1 MIDKAKHQWA
11 ATGVSSYPLTHPIV
25 GQGRF
30 FDAFRHFI
38 HLVDDEAEKFAHV
51 FAVIAQWGVGKSRLG
66 YELIAQINE
75 TSRGW
80 WVRGDDGALAEA
92 QLFHNDQDRDQYLGL
107 YIRYSQVANDY
118 NNVDNWFAYGLYKA
132 LLPLARGAFDGSIQ
146 GQIAKEAS
154 DRLTVAGFDQKAL
167 AAALEVSANY
177 SDETLYEDPALATRL
192 CQAAYTYLQS
202 LGIKYVLVVLDELET
217 AAETATFGL
226 DSTDIKHLD
235 GRAIKLMGKA
245 IKEEDP
251 RRKLPWLRYV
261 ALCSPAIG
269 DELKEIQSTARRFEL
284 AELQSNAFSDVS
296 DFVQTLEKDGR
307 LAESYPQGLVEAA
320 YAMSAGNFG
329 WFNVVM
335 ASIDERLRDKRARG
349 EKDAPTIGA
358 LFDELVRVSGR
369 VQQHVLDHQAINMVK
384 MSDRTQLT
392 TARDLLYGQLPV
404 ALDCYTPE
412 TRGAVLDARNE
423 YDEPIAAL
431 FRRVE
436 WDELEA
442 ADALRSSKFIRDRG
456 VWRLG
461 GVDQPVDL
469 RQLLSNLGTYAIH
482 ETKGARRAD
491 GKLTL
496 IVPLRQTDFVQL
508 VSLLYPHAAAEDAAR
523 ALWRRFLGADDLTL
537 GTATHIGPSIEMI
550 ARLDLRHRKQ
560 GQTSLIFRDPDQ
572 NTAHEKALSVLRAQ
586 TERER
591 ALQVLVGAMR
601 VIDQHWAYD
610 AAPSGIR
617 DEALTVIATSPL
629 ARGKQPGGLVTFDGL
644 RLHPKGRVL
653 FAWVKNV
660 EELERLCNM
669 SSVQFGEEGRTPVV
683 AFTASRALV
692 DVMTNPPG
700 NTLKNAKSYLV
711 LYQLTSTEEH
721 ILHQVGVPTKAT
733 IGFSLDG
740 HGFTTAFSNRLQS
753 LVRPFSDE
761 VGRFRQQLNELG
773 RIAWPLRSS
782 GKLKDAEQELLVQAW
797 RILSVDKPAPATL
810 ADLDDKSGVDV
821 EALKALL
828 ARLGVTPKA
837 RAAGYFEY
845 ERAGLFSRLD
855 DAAEAQ
861 FPAFLVDTIR
871 RVLDGEWTF
880 ARAEREW
887 FWGYTWEGVK
897 HKDTYFEWMSIVCAL
912 GFAKPQPGA
921 RTADVYTAITRAEL
935 RGAVQEA
942 ENWLKTDYVK
952 LVGEME
958 DVFGA
963 GRVKDLFWPEVG
975 GAPPGAKTLTARGKL
990 TDSNTALDALDT
1002 SETKPATTDNF
1013 RAAAQRRLRILK
1025 NVDWV
1030 YRRDRFQALQQ
1041 DANVKT
1047 LDFESD
1053 EVPLWQRIRRASLFV
1068 TFVRRAEGRIR
1079 ARTASLSEEM
1089 RLDVSSLP
1097 GFPIALFTLSLER
1110 IAHILDGAL
1119 APIVASG
1126 ATEIVQVNEPG
1137 TLRQNLRDLKVAEA
1151 TVQLENLAR
1160 EVGIDLST
1168 WAELPLAQCDGQI
1181 IAAFREL
1188 KVVYEKLRTDLLE
1201 TASRISTL
1209 GTILKDAPA
1218 DFRYP
1223 EGALALDKLQGR
1235 PELIENALES
1245 ARGDDVDRLRSD
1257 FDGPARLGNFQPLM
1271 SRARDLLDEP
1281 RKSLALLLGQVLSVE
1296 NAVAEYR
1303 KTLVERAELKNGE
1316 RGLEA
1321 LALANGTTP
1330 PKPLGLKDVEQAGAL
1345 SEAQKIVSARIQQND
1360 LAGSKQLGDAGISFD
1375 RWCAIVA
1382 TLDAERD
1389 PSLEPQE
1396 ADALVKRGLVQ
1407 RTYRLGVRP

>member
-30 FDAFRHFI
+30 FEAFRHFI

-66 YELIAQINE
+66 YELIAQIND

-80 WVRGDDGALAEA
+80 WVRGDDGALAKA
-92 QLFHNDQDRDQYLGL
+92 HLFHDDKDRDQYLGL

-132 LLPLARGAFDGSIQ
+132 LLPLARGSFDGSIQ

-154 DRLTVAGFDQKAL
+154 DRLTVAGFDPKTL
-167 AAALEVSANY
+167 AEALEASANH
-177 SDETLYEDPALATRL
+177 SDEKLYEDPELATRL
-192 CQAAYTYLQS
+192 CQAAYANLQS

-217 AAETATFGL
+217 AAEAATFGL

-284 AELQSNAFSDVS
+284 TELQSNAFSDIS
-296 DFVQTLEKDGR
+296 DFVHTLNNDGR

-349 EKDAPTIGA
+349 EKDAPTVGA

-369 VQQHVLDHQAINMVK
+369 VQQHVLDHHAIDMLK
-384 MSDRTQLT
+384 IPDRTQLA

-404 ALDCYTPE
+404 ALDSYTPE
-412 TRGAVLDARNE
+412 SRSTLLAARNE
-423 YDEPIAAL
+423 YDEPIATL

-442 ADALRSSKFIRDRG
+442 AEALRSSKFTRDRG

-461 GVDQPVDL
+461 GVDQPIDL

-482 ETKGARRAD
+482 ETKGQRRTD
-491 GKLTL
+491 GKHTL
-496 IVPLRQTDFVQL
+496 VVPLRQIDFVHL

-523 ALWRRFLGADDLTL
+523 ALWRRFLGTDDLTPD
-537 GTATHIGPSIEMI
+537 TATHIGPSIEMI

-572 NTAHEKALSVLRAQ
+572 NAAHEKALSALRTQ

-591 ALQVLVGAMR
+591 AQQVLVGAMR

-610 AAPSGIR
+610 AALSGIR
-617 DEALTVIATSPL
+617 DDSLTVIATSPL
-629 ARGKQPGGLVTFDGL
+629 AKGKQPGGLVTFDGL
-644 RLHPKGRVL
+644 KLHPKGRVL
-653 FAWVKNV
+653 LAWVKNV
-660 EELERLCNM
+660 DELERVCKAA
-669 SSVQFGEEGRTPVV
+669 SAQFGEEGRTPVV

-692 DVMTNPPG
+692 DVMANPPG
-700 NTLKNAKSYLV
+700 DTLKSAKSYLF

-721 ILHQVGVPTKAT
+721 ILHQVGVPTKAS
-733 IGFSLDG
+733 IGFRLDG

-753 LVRPFSDE
+753 LVRPFSEE
-761 VGRFRQQLNELG
+761 VGRFRQQLSELG

-782 GKLKDAEQELLVQAW
+782 GKLKDTEQELLIQAW
-797 RILSVDKPAPATL
+797 RILAIDKPAPAPL
-810 ADLDDKSGVDV
+810 ANLDDKSGVDV
-821 EALKALL
+821 EALKTLL
-828 ARLGVTPKA
+828 AKLGVTPKA
-837 RAAGYFEY
+837 RAAGYFEN

-861 FPAFLVDTIR
+861 FPAFLVETIR
-871 RVLDGEWTF
+871 RVLNGDWTF
-880 ARAEREW
+880 ALAEREW

-897 HKDTYFEWMSIVCAL
+897 PRDTYFEWMSIVCEL

-921 RTADVYTAITRAEL
+921 KTADIYTATTRAEL
-935 RGAVQEA
+935 RGAIQEA
-942 ENWLKTDYVK
+942 DNWLKKDYTK

-958 DVFGA
+958 VVFGA
-963 GRVKDLFWPEVG
+963 GRVKDLFSPEIG
-975 GAPPGAKTLTARGKL
+975 GAPGAKTLTARGKL
-990 TDSNTALDALDT
+990 TQSSTDLDALDK
-1002 SETKPATTDNF
+1002 SETQTATADNF
-1013 RAAAQRRLRILK
+1013 RTAAQRRRRVLA
-1025 NVDWV
+1025 NVNWV
-1030 YRRDRFQALQQ
+1030 YRREDYQSIQQ
-1041 DANVKT
+1041 DPNVKT

-1053 EVPLWQRIRRASLFV
+1053 DVPLWQRIRRASLFV
-1068 TFVRRAEGRIR
+1068 TFVRRAEERIR
-1079 ARTASLSEEM
+1079 ARTVSLADEM
-1089 RLDVSSLP
+1089 RLEVSLLP
-1097 GFPIALFTLSLER
+1097 GFPIALFTLSLEK
-1110 IAHILDGAL
+1110 IAHIFDGAL
-1119 APIVASG
+1119 AQLLPQG
-1126 ATEIVQVNEPG
+1126 ATEVVQVNEPG
-1137 TLRQNLRDLKVAEA
+1137 TLRQNLRDLKVADA

-1168 WAELPLAQCDGQI
+1168 WSELPLSDCAGQI
-1181 IAAFREL
+1181 IAAFRDL
-1188 KVVYEKLRTDLLE
+1188 KAVYEKLRTDLLG
-1201 TASRISTL
+1201 TASRIAML
-1209 GTILKDAPA
+1209 QGVLKEAPA
-1218 DFRYP
+1218 DFQYP
-1223 EGALALDKLQGR
+1223 KSAPPLDKLQGR
-1235 PELIENALES
+1235 PALIENALES
-1245 ARGDDVDRLRSD
+1245 ARGDDVDRLRSE
-1257 FDGPARLGNFQPLM
+1257 FDAPARLGNFQPLM
-1271 SRARDLLDEP
+1271 SRARDLLEEP
-1281 RKSLALLLGQVLSVE
+1281 RGSLAQLLGHVMSIENAIADYRTGLFNSVE
-1296 NAVAEYR
+1296 LQIAERGLDALTRANGTVSSKPISIKDVEEAGALTEAQKVVSVRIQHNAVAGG
-1303 KTLVERAELKNGE
+1303 KL
-1316 RGLEA
+1316 
-1321 LALANGTTP
+1321 
-1330 PKPLGLKDVEQAGAL
+1330 
-1345 SEAQKIVSARIQQND
+1345 
-1360 LAGSKQLGDAGISFD
+1360 LGDSGVSFD
-1375 RWCAIVA
+1375 RWCAIVTA
-1382 TLDAERD
+1382 LDAGRD
-1389 PSLEPQE
+1389 PALEQQE
-1396 ADALVKRGLVQ
+1396 ADALVKRSFVQ
-1407 RTYRLGVRP
+1407 RTYRLGVRS

>member
-1 MIDKAKHQWA
+1 MTNKAKHQWA

-30 FDAFRHFI
+30 FEAFRHFI

-66 YELIAQINE
+66 YELVAQTND

-80 WVRGDDGALAEA
+80 WVRGDDGALAKA
-92 QLFHNDQDRDQYLGL
+92 NLFHDDKDRDQYLGL

-132 LLPLARGAFDGSIQ
+132 LLPLTRGTFDGSIQ
-146 GQIAKEAS
+146 GQIAKEVA
-154 DRLTVAGFDQKAL
+154 DRLIVAGFDPKRL
-167 AAALEVSANY
+167 AVALEASANH
-177 SDETLYEDPALATRL
+177 SDEKLYEDPELATRL
-192 CQAAYTYLQS
+192 CQAAYEYLQS

-269 DELKEIQSTARRFEL
+269 DELREIQSTARRFEL

-296 DFVQTLEKDGR
+296 DFVQTLENDGR

-349 EKDAPTIGA
+349 EKDAPTVGA

-369 VQQHVLDHQAINMVK
+369 VQQHVLDHNAIEMLK
-384 MSDRTQLT
+384 IADRAQLA

-404 ALDCYTPE
+404 ALDTYTAE
-412 TRGAVLDARNE
+412 TRAAVLDGRNE
-423 YDEPIAAL
+423 YDEPIATL

-436 WDELEA
+436 WDELHA
-442 ADALRSSKFIRDRG
+442 AEALRASKFTRDRG
-456 VWRLG
+456 MWRLG
-461 GVDQPVDL
+461 GVDQPLDL

-482 ETKGARRAD
+482 ETNGQRRTD
-491 GKLTL
+491 GKHTL
-496 IVPLRQTDFVQL
+496 VVPLRQTDFVHL

-523 ALWRRFLGADDLTL
+523 ALWRRFLGAEDLEPD
-537 GTATHIGPSIEMI
+537 TATHVGPSVEMI

-572 NTAHEKALSVLRAQ
+572 NAAHEKALSALRTQ
-586 TERER
+586 TDQQR
-591 ALQVLVGAMR
+591 ARQVLVGAMR

-617 DEALTVIATSPL
+617 DDSLTVIGTSPRS
-629 ARGKQPGGLVTFDGL
+629 RGASGGGLVTFDGL
-644 RLHPKGRVL
+644 KLHPKGRVL

-660 EELERLCNM
+660 DELDRLCKTA
-669 SSVQFGEEGRTPVV
+669 SAQFGEEGRTPVV

-692 DVMTNPPG
+692 DVMANPPSD
-700 NTLKNAKSYLV
+700 TLKGAKTYLL

-721 ILHQVGVPTKAT
+721 ILHQVGVSPQAS
-733 IGFSLDG
+733 IGFRLDG

-761 VGRFRQQLNELG
+761 VARFRQQLNDVG

-782 GKLKDAEQELLVQAW
+782 GKLKESEQELLTRAW
-797 RILSVDKPAPATL
+797 RVLAIDTPAPASL
-810 ADLDDKSGVDV
+810 ANLDDKSGVDV
-821 EALKALL
+821 EALKTLL
-828 ARLGVTPKA
+828 AKLGVTPKA
-837 RAAGYFEY
+837 RAAGYGDS

-855 DAAEAQ
+855 DAAEPL
-861 FPAFLVDTIR
+861 FPAFLVETTR
-871 RVLDGEWTF
+871 RLLNGDWTF
-880 ARAEREW
+880 ALAEREW

-897 HKDTYFEWMSIVCAL
+897 PRDTYFEWMSIIREL
-912 GFAKPQPGA
+912 GFGNQQAGAK
-921 RTADVYTAITRAEL
+921 TADAYTATTRAEL

-942 ENWLKTDYVK
+942 DNWLTKDYPM
-952 LVGEME
+952 LVMEME
-958 DVFGA
+958 AVFGA
-963 GRVKDLFWPEVG
+963 GRVKDLFAPE
-975 GAPPGAKTLTARGKL
+975 GAGPGINTIKARDKL
-990 TDSNTALDALDT
+990 NKSTIDLDVLDK
-1002 SETKPATTDNF
+1002 SETQVATAETF
-1013 RAAAQRRLRILK
+1013 RAAAQRRRRILG
-1025 NVDWV
+1025 NIDWV
-1030 YRRDRFQALQQ
+1030 YRREDYQAIQQ

-1047 LDFESD
+1047 LHFESD
-1053 EVPLWQRIRRASLFV
+1053 DVPLWQRIRRASLFV
-1068 TFVRRAEGRIR
+1068 AFVRRVEERVR
-1079 ARTASLSEEM
+1079 ARTVSLADEM
-1089 RLDVSSLP
+1089 RLNVTSIP
-1097 GFPIALFTLSLER
+1097 GFPISLFTLSLEK

-1119 APIVASG
+1119 AAGATLG
-1126 ATEIVQVNEPG
+1126 ATEVVQVNEPG
-1137 TLRQNLRDLKVAEA
+1137 TLRQNLRDLKVADA

-1168 WAELPLAQCDGQI
+1168 WTELQLAQCEGQI
-1181 IAAFREL
+1181 ATAFRDL
-1188 KVVYEKLRTDLLE
+1188 KTVYEKLRSDLLGAVE
-1201 TASRISTL
+1201 RISTL
-1209 GTILKDAPA
+1209 QMVLKQAPP
-1218 DFRYP
+1218 DFHYP
-1223 EGALALDKLQGR
+1223 SAALGLDKLQGR
-1235 PELIENALES
+1235 PALIEDALES
-1245 ARGDDVDRLRSD
+1245 ARGDDVDRLRSE
-1257 FDGPARLGNFQPLM
+1257 FDAPARLGNFQPLM
-1271 SRARDLLDEP
+1271 SKARDLLEEP
-1281 RKSLALLLGQVLSVE
+1281 RSALTQLLGNVLTVE
-1296 NAVAEYR
+1296 NAVAEFR
-1303 KTLVERAELKNGE
+1303 KRLAESPDLLLSQ

-1321 LALANGTTP
+1321 LASATGTTA
-1330 PKPLGLKDVEQAGAL
+1330 PKPLGLKDLEDAGPL
-1345 SEAQKIVSARIQQND
+1345 TEAQEVVKARIHEISVA
-1360 LAGSKQLGDAGISFD
+1360 AGKQIDGSGVSFD
-1375 RWCAIVA
+1375 RWCAIVMV
-1382 TLDAERD
+1382 LDAGRD
-1389 PSLEPQE
+1389 PALEPQE
-1396 ADALVKRGLVQ
+1396 ADALVRRGLVQ
-1407 RTYRLGVRP
+1407 RTYRLGARS

>member
-1 MIDKAKHQWA
+1 MTNKAKHQWA

-30 FDAFRHFI
+30 FEAFRHFI

-66 YELIAQINE
+66 YELIAQIND

-80 WVRGDDGALAEA
+80 WVRGDDDALVTAH
-92 QLFHNDQDRDQYLGL
+92 LFHDDKDRDQYLGL

-132 LLPLARGAFDGSIQ
+132 LLPLARGTFDGSIQ
-146 GQIAKEAS
+146 GQIAKEAA
-154 DRLTVAGFDQKAL
+154 DRLSVAGFDSKKL
-167 AAALEVSANY
+167 AMALEASANH
-177 SDETLYEDPALATRL
+177 SDEKLYEDPELATRL
-192 CQAAYTYLQS
+192 CQAAYEYLQS

-217 AAETATFGL
+217 AAEAATFGL

-269 DELKEIQSTARRFEL
+269 DELREIQSTARRFEL

-296 DFVQTLEKDGR
+296 DFVQTLDKDGR
-307 LAESYPQGLVEAA
+307 LAESYPEGLVEAA

-349 EKDAPTIGA
+349 ETDPPTVGG

-369 VQQHVLDHQAINMVK
+369 VQQHVLDHHAIEMLK
-384 MSDRTQLT
+384 IPDRAQLA

-404 ALDCYTPE
+404 ALDSYAPE
-412 TRGAVLDARNE
+412 TRSAVLAARNE
-423 YDEPIAAL
+423 YDEPIATL

-442 ADALRSSKFIRDRG
+442 AEALRTSKFTRDRG

-461 GVDQPVDL
+461 GVDQPLDL

-482 ETKGARRAD
+482 ETKGQRRTD
-491 GKLTL
+491 GKHTL
-496 IVPLRQTDFVQL
+496 VVPLRQMEFVHL

-523 ALWRRFLGADDLTL
+523 ALWRRFLGAEDLEPD
-537 GTATHIGPSIEMI
+537 TATHVGPSVEMI

-572 NTAHEKALSVLRAQ
+572 NAAHEKALSALRTQTDQQRAQ
-586 TERER
+586 
-591 ALQVLVGAMR
+591 QVLVGAMR
-601 VIDQHWAYD
+601 VIDQHWVYD

-617 DEALTVIATSPL
+617 DDSMTIIGTSPRS
-629 ARGKQPGGLVTFDGL
+629 RGASGGGLVAFDGL
-644 RLHPKGRVL
+644 KLHPKGRAL

-660 EELERLCNM
+660 DALERLCKAG
-669 SSVQFGEEGRTPVV
+669 SAQFGEEGRTPVV
-683 AFTASRALV
+683 AFTSSRALV
-692 DVMTNPPG
+692 DVMANPPSD
-700 NTLKNAKSYLV
+700 TLKGAKSFLL

-721 ILHQVGVPTKAT
+721 ILHQVGVPLQAS
-733 IGFSLDG
+733 IGFRLDG

-761 VGRFRQQLNELG
+761 VGRFRQQLNDLG

-782 GKLKDAEQELLVQAW
+782 GKIKESEEELLTRAW
-797 RILSVDKPAPATL
+797 RILAIDTHAPASL
-810 ADLDDKSGVDV
+810 ANLDDKSGVDV

-828 ARLGVTPKA
+828 AKLGVTPKA
-837 RAAGYFEY
+837 RAAGYVDS

-855 DAAEAQ
+855 DAAEPLI
-861 FPAFLVDTIR
+861 PAFLVETIR
-871 RVLDGEWTF
+871 RLLNGDWTF
-880 ARAEREW
+880 ALAEREW

-897 HKDTYFEWMSIVCAL
+897 PKDTYFEWMSIVREL
-912 GFAKPQPGA
+912 GFGKPQPGA
-921 RTADVYTAITRAEL
+921 KSADAYIATTRAEL

-942 ENWLKTDYVK
+942 DNWLRNEYPK
-952 LVGEME
+952 LVGQME
-958 DVFGA
+958 AVFGA
-963 GRVKDLFWPEVG
+963 GRVKELFAPEGAG
-975 GAPPGAKTLTARGKL
+975 GPGTKTLTARKKINE
-990 TDSNTALDALDT
+990 STADLDVLDK
-1002 SETKPATTDNF
+1002 SETQPATVDGF
-1013 RAAAQRRLRILK
+1013 RVAAQRRRCVLSNI
-1025 NVDWV
+1025 DWV
-1030 YRRDRFQALQQ
+1030 YRREDYDAIQQ

-1053 EVPLWQRIRRASLFV
+1053 DVPLWQRIRRASLFV
-1068 TFVRRAEGRIR
+1068 AFVRHAEHRLR
-1079 ARTASLSEEM
+1079 SRTLSLAEEM
-1089 RLDVSSLP
+1089 RLEVRELQ
-1097 GFPIALFTLSLER
+1097 GFPISLFTLSLEKV
-1110 IAHILDGAL
+1110 AHILDGAL
-1119 APIVASG
+1119 APAATPG
-1126 ATEIVQVNEPG
+1126 ATELMQTNEPG
-1137 TLRQNLRDLKVAEA
+1137 TLRQNLRDLKVADA

-1160 EVGIDLST
+1160 ELGIDLST
-1168 WAELPLAQCDGQI
+1168 WIELPLAQCEGQI
-1181 IAAFREL
+1181 VTAFRDL
-1188 KVVYEKLRTDLLE
+1188 KAVYERLRTDLLG
-1201 TASRISTL
+1201 AAGRISTL
-1209 GTILKDAPA
+1209 EMVVKHAPA

-1223 EGALALDKLQGR
+1223 TAALGLDKMQGR
-1235 PELIENALES
+1235 PALIEGALES
-1245 ARGDDVDRLRSD
+1245 ARGDDVDRLRSE
-1257 FDGPARLGNFQPLM
+1257 FDAPARLGNFQPLM
-1271 SRARDLLDEP
+1271 SKARDLLEEP
-1281 RKSLALLLGQVLSVE
+1281 RSSLTQLLGHVLSVE

-1303 KTLVERAELKNGE
+1303 KRLVDSPELLRSQ

-1321 LALANGTTP
+1321 LADVTGVNAS
-1330 PKPLGLKDVEQAGAL
+1330 KPLGLREIEDAGPL
-1345 SEAQKIVSARIQQND
+1345 IEAQKVVKARVQENSVA
-1360 LAGSKQLGDAGISFD
+1360 AGKQLDGTGVSFD
-1375 RWCAIVA
+1375 RWCAIVTA
-1382 TLDAERD
+1382 LDADRE
-1389 PSLEPQE
+1389 PALETQE
-1396 ADALVKRGLVQ
+1396 ADALVTRGLVQ
-1407 RTYRLGVRP
+1407 RTYRLGARL